1 MRRIDRRTQAQA
13 FITRAIQW
21 WRRHGADESPERAA
35 TRERMSE
42 IAGMNIETAPDEID
56 RRSGKA
62 ATWSECDSCGRN
74 VAAVVEVGQRS
85 DPDAVTVLLCRDCL
99 SAAIDL
105 LPESVEVAP

>member
-1 MRRIDRRTQAQA
+1 MKRIDRRTQAQA
-13 FITRAIQW
+13 FITRAIHW

-56 RRSGKA
+56 RRIGTS
-62 ATWSECDSCGRN
+62 ATWSECALCRRYVGS
-74 VAAVVEVGQRS
+74 VVEVIEGAG
-85 DPDAVTVLLCRDCL
+85 DVVPVHLCRDCL

-105 LPESVEVAP
+105 LPEAVEVAP